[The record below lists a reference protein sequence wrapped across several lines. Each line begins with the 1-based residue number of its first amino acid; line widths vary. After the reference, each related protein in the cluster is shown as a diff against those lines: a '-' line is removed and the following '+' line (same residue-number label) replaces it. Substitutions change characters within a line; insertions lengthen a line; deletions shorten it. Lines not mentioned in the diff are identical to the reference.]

1 MSRLG
6 TAVVIVLVTV
16 SPALARWKPQ
26 YASQSPQVR
35 NWFEH
40 QHNARGQSCC
50 LDADGHP
57 FYGNYVING
66 DGSVTIDLER
76 GGRRTLP
83 AYMVLPGP
91 NPTGH
96 AIYWYKDYGSARIDY
111 CFSPG
116 TLS

>member
-6 TAVVIVLVTV
+6 SAAVILILCCT
-16 SPALARWKPQ
+16 PALARWSPR

-35 NWFEH
+35 NWFEQ

-50 LDADGHP
+50 DHGDGHA
-57 FYGNYVING
+57 FYGDYTINPN
-66 DGSVTIDLER
+66 GSVTVQLSR
-76 GGRRTLP
+76 GPRTLP
-83 AYMVLPGP
+83 AYMVLQGV

-96 AIYWYKDYGSARIDY
+96 AIYWYRDYGTARIDY